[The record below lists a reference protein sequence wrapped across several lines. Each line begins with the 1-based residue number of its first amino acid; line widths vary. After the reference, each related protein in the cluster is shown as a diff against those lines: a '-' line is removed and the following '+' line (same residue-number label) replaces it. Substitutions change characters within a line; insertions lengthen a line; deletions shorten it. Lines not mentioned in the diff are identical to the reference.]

1 MLHTG
6 PCLLSVPTH
15 GLVRASSLLLLS
27 HIHHIGLGPSC
38 NLGFFFLNI
47 LTIAYHSFLVLTF
60 LSLTRISPK
69 YPNWLQIL
77 DFSTLV
83 SLVQGT

>member
-38 NLGFFFLNI
+38 NLGFFFKYSNNC
-47 LTIAYHSFLVLTF
+47 
-60 LSLTRISPK
+60 LSQFFGSDL
-69 YPNWLQIL
+69 
-77 DFSTLV
+77 LV
-83 SLVQGT
+83 SH